1 MCSKSQ
7 DIFQCRRETIL
18 LQEIPVHKEA
28 DVALGSQL
36 LLEFYFSLFPIFWVL
51 CNEISTQNFEL
62 QFYEFMIYLLLLL

>member
-36 LLEFYFSLFPIFWVL
+36 LLEFYFSLFPIFL
-51 CNEISTQNFEL
+51 G
-62 QFYEFMIYLLLLL
+62 FMQ

>member
-28 DVALGSQL
+28 DIALGSQL

-51 CNEISTQNFEL
+51 CNEISTQIFNFN
-62 QFYEFMIYLLLLL
+62 FMNL